1 MATWVIQLI
10 SAMGYGGIVF
20 LTIVEN
26 VLPPI
31 PSEVIMPL
39 ARFMAAQGRLSWL
52 GVILAST
59 LGSVLGAV
67 PLYYLGRLIGDERV
81 KGFADRHGRWLTVS
95 RADLDRAQQWFDR
108 HGRIAVLVCGLAPG
122 VRSLISIPAGSQR
135 MPLALFLLFTTMG
148 AGLWTTLLSS
158 GGLWV
163 RGEFSAG
170 GSVPRPR
177 LVRRA
182 GGARRAL
189 CLANCH
195 TSSNEERPELMS
207 HPPHDT
213 VPPRLDHHPR

>member
-10 SAMGYGGIVF
+10 AAMGYGGIVV

-39 ARFMAAQGRLSWL
+39 AGFMAAQGRLSWL
-52 GVILAST
+52 GVILAGT

-108 HGRIAVLVCGLAPG
+108 HGRMAVLVCRLVPG
-122 VRSLISIPAGSQR
+122 VRSLISIPAGIQR

-148 AGLWTTLLSS
+148 AGLWTTLLVAA
-158 GGLWV
+158 GYGLGANFRQV
-163 RGEFSAG
+163 EAYLDPASYVVLA
-170 GSVPRPR
+170 V
-177 LVRRA
+177 LVGLYVWRIVTHQA
-182 GGARRAL
+182 VKDDQ
-189 CLANCH
+189 
-195 TSSNEERPELMS
+195 S
-207 HPPHDT
+207 
-213 VPPRLDHHPR
+213 